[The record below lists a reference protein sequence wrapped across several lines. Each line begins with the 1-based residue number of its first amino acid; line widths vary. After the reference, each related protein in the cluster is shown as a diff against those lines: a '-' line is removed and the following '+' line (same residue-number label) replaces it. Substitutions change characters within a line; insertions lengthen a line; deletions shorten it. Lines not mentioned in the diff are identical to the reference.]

1 MSQAKI
7 SAFGRLMDRAGA
19 LFLVALGGVVA
30 GAVALVG
37 G

>member
-1 MSQAKI
+1 MTIVKFIQNLLDN
-7 SAFGRLMDRAGA
+7 SAAA
-19 LFLVALGGVVA
+19 ILVALGGVVA